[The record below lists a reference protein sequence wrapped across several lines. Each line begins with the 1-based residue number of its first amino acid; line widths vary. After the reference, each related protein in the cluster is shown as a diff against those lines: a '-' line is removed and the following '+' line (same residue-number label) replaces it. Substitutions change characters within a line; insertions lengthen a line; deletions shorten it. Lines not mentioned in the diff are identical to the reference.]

1 VTKENLAEPSADK
14 TEQLRILD
22 TSMETPKR
30 VGLFIFFLV
39 FGVFGFWAGFAPL
52 DGAARA
58 AGVVTVKS
66 YKKVIQHL
74 EGGIV
79 AEILV
84 RNGDVVA
91 AGDPLLVLDNT
102 QSLAQ
107 LGIANALFVAL
118 KSREAR
124 LLAESSGSESISF
137 ATALMQAGSN
147 ADAEMASERQIFLA
161 RKAARD
167 GEVEVLEQREDQLAS
182 RVTGLEAVRTSK
194 LELAA
199 SYSEELVDV
208 RELLEEG
215 FSDKQRLRELE
226 RSYSSY
232 NGEAA
237 DLTANISSTQMQIG
251 ETRLQILQQD
261 KDFLN
266 EVVNELGEV
275 RTRLKDSEERAVALR
290 DIVRRTSITAP
301 ADGIVNGMQIH
312 TIGGVVRAGVD
323 IAEIVPQLDEL
334 IIEANVSPMDIDRVT
349 VGQEATISFS
359 AFNSGLV
366 PTIYGKVIGIS
377 ADSLVDQN
385 TGALYYLARVE
396 VTPEG
401 MSDMGDLVLV
411 SGMPAEVFITT
422 GTRTFLQYL
431 FKPFTTALSRSFIED

>member
-14 TEQLRILD
+14 TEQLSIVD
-22 TSMETPKR
+22 TSMESPKR
-30 VGLFIFFLV
+30 VGIFIFFLV
-39 FGVFGFWAGFAPL
+39 FVVFGFWAGFAPL

-58 AGVVTVKS
+58 SGMVTVES

-107 LGIANALFVAL
+107 LEIANAQFVAL

-137 ATALMQAGSN
+137 AAVLMQAGSN

-182 RVTGLEAVRTSK
+182 RVTGLEAVRISK

-208 RELLEEG
+208 RELLKEG

-237 DLTANISSTQMQIG
+237 DLTANISTTQMQIG

-275 RTRLKDSEERAVALR
+275 RSQLKDSEERAVALR

-301 ADGIVNGMQIH
+301 AGGIVNGMQIH
-312 TIGGVVRAGVD
+312 TIGGVVRPGVD

-334 IIEANVSPMDIDRVT
+334 IIEANVAPMDIDRVT

-359 AFNSGLV
+359 AFSSGLV

-377 ADSLVDQN
+377 ADRLTDQS
-385 TGALYYLARVE
+385 TGVPYYLARVE

-401 MSDMGDLVLV
+401 MSDMGNLVLV

-422 GTRTFLQYL
+422 GTRTFLQYIT
-431 FKPFTTALSRSFIED
+431 KPFTIALSRSFIED

>member
-1 VTKENLAEPSADK
+1 MIKENLAEPNAARA
-14 TEQLRILD
+14 EQLKVLD
-22 TSMETPKR
+22 TSMGTPRR

-52 DGAARA
+52 DGSALAS
-58 AGVVTVKS
+58 GVVTVES
-66 YKKVIQHL
+66 YTKVIQHL

-79 AEILV
+79 GEILV

-91 AGDPLLVLDNT
+91 AGDSLLVLDNT
-102 QSLAQ
+102 QPLAQ
-107 LGIANALFVAL
+107 LGITNAQFVAL

-137 ATALMQAGSN
+137 SAVLMQAGSD

-167 GEVEVLEQREDQLAS
+167 GEVEVLGQREDQLAS

-199 SYSEELVDV
+199 SYSEELVDI
-208 RELLEEG
+208 RELLKEG

-226 RSYSSY
+226 RSYSSF

-237 DLTANISSTQMQIG
+237 DLTASISSTQMQIG

-275 RTRLKDSEERAVALR
+275 RTRLKDTEERVVALR

-312 TIGGVVRAGVD
+312 TIGEVVRPGVN
-323 IAEIVPQLDEL
+323 IAEVVPQSDEL
-334 IIEANVSPMDIDRVT
+334 IIEANVSPIDIDRVT
-349 VGQEATISFS
+349 VGQESTISFS
-359 AFNSGLV
+359 AFSSGLV

-377 ADSLVDQN
+377 ADRLIDQA
-385 TGALYYLARVE
+385 TGASYYLARVE

-401 MSDMGDLVLV
+401 MMDMGDLVLV

-422 GTRTFLQYL
+422 GARTFLQYL

>member
-1 VTKENLAEPSADK
+1 MIKKNFAESKSNK
-14 TEQLRILD
+14 TEQLKILD

-30 VGLFIFFLV
+30 VGLFISFMV

-52 DGAARA
+52 DGSALAS
-58 AGVVTVKS
+58 GVVTVES
-66 YKKVIQHL
+66 YTKVIQHL

-79 AEILV
+79 GEILA

-91 AGDPLLVLDNT
+91 AGDSLLVLDNT
-102 QSLAQ
+102 QPLAQ
-107 LGIANALFVAL
+107 LGITNAQFVAL

-137 ATALMQAGSN
+137 SAVLMQAGSD
-147 ADAEMASERQIFLA
+147 ADAEMASEKQIFLA

-199 SYSEELVDV
+199 SFSEELVDV

-232 NGEAA
+232 SGEAA
-237 DLTANISSTQMQIG
+237 DLTANISTTQIQIG
-251 ETRLQILQQD
+251 EARLQILQQD
-261 KDFLN
+261 KNFLT

-275 RTRLKDSEERAVALR
+275 RSRLKDIEEKLIAIQDV
-290 DIVRRTSITAP
+290 VRRTSITTP
-301 ADGIVNGMQIH
+301 VDGIVTGMQVH
-312 TIGGVVRAGVD
+312 TVGGVVRPGVD
-323 IAEIVPQLDEL
+323 IAEVVPQSDEL
-334 IIEANVSPMDIDRVT
+334 IIEANVSPIDIDRVT

-359 AFNSGLV
+359 AFSSGLV
-366 PTIYGKVIGIS
+366 PTIYGNVIGIS
-377 ADSLVDQN
+377 ADRLIDQTN
-385 TGALYYLARVE
+385 GAPYYLARVE

-401 MSDMGDLVLV
+401 MRDMGDLVLV
-411 SGMPAEVFITT
+411 PGMPAEVFINT
-422 GTRTFLQYL
+422 GTRTFLQYV

>member
-1 VTKENLAEPSADK
+1 MIKKNFAESKANK
-14 TEQLRILD
+14 TEQLKVLD

-39 FGVFGFWAGFAPL
+39 FGVCGFWAAFAPL

-58 AGVVTVKS
+58 SGVATVES
-66 YKKVIQHL
+66 YTKVIQHL

-79 AEILV
+79 GEILV

-91 AGDPLLVLDNT
+91 AGDSLLVLDNT
-102 QSLAQ
+102 QPLAQ
-107 LGIANALFVAL
+107 LGITNAQFVAL

-137 ATALMQAGSN
+137 SAVLMQAGSD

-199 SYSEELVDV
+199 SFSEELVDV

-232 NGEAA
+232 SGEAA
-237 DLTANISSTQMQIG
+237 DLTANISTTQMQIG
-251 ETRLQILQQD
+251 EARLQILQQD
-261 KDFLN
+261 KNFLT
-266 EVVNELGEV
+266 EVVNELGDV
-275 RTRLKDSEERAVALR
+275 RSRLKDTEERVIAMQDV
-290 DIVRRTSITAP
+290 VRRTSITTP
-301 ADGIVNGMQIH
+301 VDGIVTGMQVH
-312 TIGGVVRAGVD
+312 TIGGVVRPGVD
-323 IAEIVPQLDEL
+323 IAEVVPQSDEL
-334 IIEANVSPMDIDRVT
+334 IIEANVSPIDIDRVT

-359 AFNSGLV
+359 AFSSGLV
-366 PTIYGKVIGIS
+366 PTIFGNVIGIS
-377 ADSLVDQN
+377 ADRLIDQTN
-385 TGALYYLARVE
+385 GAPYYLARVE

-401 MSDMGDLVLV
+401 MRDMGDLVLV
-411 SGMPAEVFITT
+411 PGMPAEVFINT
-422 GTRTFLQYL
+422 GTRTFLQYV
-431 FKPFTTALSRSFIED
+431 FKPFTTALSRSLIED

>member
-1 VTKENLAEPSADK
+1 MTKENLAEPSADK
-14 TEQLRILD
+14 TEQLSIVD
-22 TSMETPKR
+22 TSMESPKR

-39 FGVFGFWAGFAPL
+39 FVVFGFWAGFAPL
-52 DGAARA
+52 DAAARA
-58 AGVVTVKS
+58 QGVVTVES

-74 EGGIV
+74 QGGIV

-91 AGDPLLVLDNT
+91 AGDPLLVLDST

-107 LGIANALFVAL
+107 LGIANAQFVAL

-137 ATALMQAGSN
+137 ATVLMQAGSN

-161 RKAARD
+161 RKAARN

-226 RSYSSY
+226 RRYSSY

-266 EVVNELGEV
+266 EVVNELGDV
-275 RTRLKDSEERAVALR
+275 RTRLKDSEERVVALR

-312 TIGGVVRAGVD
+312 TIGGVVRPGVD

-334 IIEANVSPMDIDRVT
+334 IIEANVAPIDIDRVT

-359 AFNSGLV
+359 AFSSGLV

-377 ADSLVDQN
+377 ADRLIEQS
-385 TGALYYLARVE
+385 TGAPYYLARVE

-401 MSDMGDLVLV
+401 LSDMGDLVLV

-422 GTRTFLQYL
+422 GTRTLLQYA

>member
-1 VTKENLAEPSADK
+1 VTKENFAESKADK
-14 TEQLRILD
+14 AEQLKVLD

-58 AGVVTVKS
+58 TGVVTVES
-66 YKKVIQHL
+66 YTKVIQHL

-79 AEILV
+79 GEILV

-91 AGDPLLVLDNT
+91 AGDSLLVLDNT
-102 QSLAQ
+102 QPLAG
-107 LGIANALFVAL
+107 LGIANAQFVAL

-124 LLAESSGSESISF
+124 LVAESSGSQSISF
-137 ATALMQAGSN
+137 PAVLMQAGSD

-182 RVTGLEAVRTSK
+182 RVTGLEAVRISK

-199 SYSEELVDV
+199 SFSEELIDV

-232 NGEAA
+232 SGEAA
-237 DLTANISSTQMQIG
+237 DLTANISTTQMQIG
-251 ETRLQILQQD
+251 EARLQILQQD
-261 KDFLN
+261 KNFLT
-266 EVVNELGEV
+266 EVVNELGDV
-275 RTRLKDSEERAVALR
+275 RSRLKDTEERVIAMQDV
-290 DIVRRTSITAP
+290 VRRTSITTP
-301 ADGIVNGMQIH
+301 VDGIVTGMQVH
-312 TIGGVVRAGVD
+312 TIGGVVQPGVD
-323 IAEIVPQLDEL
+323 IAEVVPQSDEL
-334 IIEANVSPMDIDRVT
+334 IIEANVSPIDIDRVT

-359 AFNSGLV
+359 AFSSGLV
-366 PTIYGKVIGIS
+366 PTIFGNVIGIS
-377 ADSLVDQN
+377 ADRLVDQTN
-385 TGALYYLARVE
+385 GAPYYLARVE

-401 MSDMGDLVLV
+401 MRDMGDLVLV
-411 SGMPAEVFITT
+411 PGMPAEVFINT
-422 GTRTFLQYL
+422 GTRTFLQYV

>member
-1 VTKENLAEPSADK
+1 MTKENLAEPSADK
-14 TEQLRILD
+14 TEQLSIVD
-22 TSMETPKR
+22 TSMESPKR
-30 VGLFIFFLV
+30 VGLFIFSLV

-58 AGVVTVKS
+58 SGVVTVES

-84 RNGDVVA
+84 RNGDAVA

-107 LGIANALFVAL
+107 LGIANAQFVAL

-137 ATALMQAGSN
+137 ATVLMQAGSN

-208 RELLEEG
+208 RELLKEG

-237 DLTANISSTQMQIG
+237 DLTANISTTQMQIG

-275 RTRLKDSEERAVALR
+275 RTRLKDSEERVVALR

-301 ADGIVNGMQIH
+301 AGGIVNGMQIH
-312 TIGGVVRAGVD
+312 TIGGVVRPGVD

-334 IIEANVSPMDIDRVT
+334 IIEANVAPMDIDRVT

-359 AFNSGLV
+359 AFSSGLV

-377 ADSLVDQN
+377 ADRLIDQN
-385 TGALYYLARVE
+385 TGAPYYLARVE

-401 MSDMGDLVLV
+401 MSDMGDLILV
-411 SGMPAEVFITT
+411 PGMPAEVFITT
-422 GTRTFLQYL
+422 GTRTFLQYV

>member
-147 ADAEMASERQIFLA
+147 AGAEMASERQIFLA

-275 RTRLKDSEERAVALR
+275 RTGLKDSEERVVALR

-334 IIEANVSPMDIDRVT
+334 IIEANVSPVDIDRVT

-359 AFNSGLV
+359 AFSSGLV

-377 ADSLVDQN
+377 ADRLVDQN
-385 TGALYYLARVE
+385 TGAPYYLARVE

-411 SGMPAEVFITT
+411 PGMPAEVFITT
-422 GTRTFLQYL
+422 GARTFLQYV

>member
-1 VTKENLAEPSADK
+1 VTKENFAESKADK
-14 TEQLRILD
+14 AEQLKVLD

-58 AGVVTVKS
+58 TGVVTVES
-66 YKKVIQHL
+66 YTKVIQHL

-79 AEILV
+79 GEILV

-91 AGDPLLVLDNT
+91 AGDSLLVLDNT
-102 QSLAQ
+102 QPLAG
-107 LGIANALFVAL
+107 LGIANAQFVAL

-124 LLAESSGSESISF
+124 LVAESSGSQSISF
-137 ATALMQAGSN
+137 PAVLMQAGSD

-182 RVTGLEAVRTSK
+182 RVTGLEAVRISK

-199 SYSEELVDV
+199 SFSEELIDV

-232 NGEAA
+232 SGEAA
-237 DLTANISSTQMQIG
+237 DLTANISTTQMQIG
-251 ETRLQILQQD
+251 EARLQILQQD
-261 KDFLN
+261 KNFLT
-266 EVVNELGEV
+266 EVVNELGDV
-275 RTRLKDSEERAVALR
+275 RSRLKDTEERVIAMQDV
-290 DIVRRTSITAP
+290 VRRTSITTP
-301 ADGIVNGMQIH
+301 VDGIVTGMQVH
-312 TIGGVVRAGVD
+312 TVGGVVRPGVD
-323 IAEIVPQLDEL
+323 IAEVVPQSDEL
-334 IIEANVSPMDIDRVT
+334 IIEANVSPIDIDRVT

-359 AFNSGLV
+359 AFSSGLV
-366 PTIYGKVIGIS
+366 PTIYGSVIGIS
-377 ADSLVDQN
+377 ADRLIDQTN
-385 TGALYYLARVE
+385 GAPYYLARVE

-401 MSDMGDLVLV
+401 MRDMGDLVLV
-411 SGMPAEVFITT
+411 PGMPAEVFINT
-422 GTRTFLQYL
+422 GTRTFLQYV

>member
-1 VTKENLAEPSADK
+1 VIKENLAEPNAARA
-14 TEQLRILD
+14 EQLKVLD
-22 TSMETPKR
+22 TSMGTPRR

-52 DGAARA
+52 DGSALAS
-58 AGVVTVKS
+58 GVVTVES
-66 YKKVIQHL
+66 YTKVIQHL

-79 AEILV
+79 GEILV

-91 AGDPLLVLDNT
+91 AGDSLLVLDNT
-102 QSLAQ
+102 QPLAQ
-107 LGIANALFVAL
+107 LGITSAQFVAL

-137 ATALMQAGSN
+137 SAVLMQAGSD

-199 SYSEELVDV
+199 SFSEELVDV

-232 NGEAA
+232 SGEAA
-237 DLTANISSTQMQIG
+237 DLTANISTTQIQIG
-251 ETRLQILQQD
+251 EARLQILQQD
-261 KDFLN
+261 KNFLT

-275 RTRLKDSEERAVALR
+275 RSRLKDIEEKLVAIQ
-290 DIVRRTSITAP
+290 DVVRRTSITTP
-301 ADGIVNGMQIH
+301 VDGIVTGMQVH
-312 TIGGVVRAGVD
+312 TVGGVVRPGVD
-323 IAEIVPQLDEL
+323 IAEVVPQSDEL
-334 IIEANVSPMDIDRVT
+334 IIEANVSPIDIDRVT

-359 AFNSGLV
+359 AFSSGLV
-366 PTIYGKVIGIS
+366 PTIYGSVIGIS
-377 ADSLVDQN
+377 ADRLIDQTN
-385 TGALYYLARVE
+385 GAPYYLARVE

-401 MSDMGDLVLV
+401 MRDMGDLVLV
-411 SGMPAEVFITT
+411 PGMPAEVFINT
-422 GTRTFLQYL
+422 GTRTFLQYV

>member
-137 ATALMQAGSN
+137 ATVLIQAGSN
-147 ADAEMASERQIFLA
+147 AGAEMASERQIFLA

-385 TGALYYLARVE
+385 TGAPYYLARVE

>member
-359 AFNSGLV
+359 AFSSGLV

-377 ADSLVDQN
+377 ADRLIDQN
-385 TGALYYLARVE
+385 TGAPYYLARVE

-422 GTRTFLQYL
+422 GARTFLQYL

>member
-1 VTKENLAEPSADK
+1 VIKKKFAESKAGK
-14 TEQLRILD
+14 TEQQRILD

-58 AGVVTVKS
+58 SGVVTVES
-66 YKKVIQHL
+66 YTKVIQHL

-79 AEILV
+79 GEILV

-91 AGDPLLVLDNT
+91 AGDALLVLDNT
-102 QSLAQ
+102 QPLAQ
-107 LGIANALFVAL
+107 LGIADAQFVAL

-137 ATALMQAGSN
+137 PAVLIQAGSD

-167 GEVEVLEQREDQLAS
+167 GEVEVLEQRKDQLAS
-182 RVTGLEAVRTSK
+182 RVTGLEALRSSK

-199 SYSEELVDV
+199 SFSEELVDV
-208 RELLEEG
+208 RELLKEG

-237 DLTANISSTQMQIG
+237 DLTANISTTQMQIG
-251 ETRLQILQQD
+251 EARLQILQQN
-261 KDFLN
+261 KEFLN
-266 EVVNELGEV
+266 EVVSELGEV
-275 RTRLKDSEERAVALR
+275 RTRLKDTEERMIGIR
-290 DIVRRTSITAP
+290 DIVRRTSITTP
-301 ADGIVNGMQIH
+301 VDGIVTGMQIH
-312 TIGGVVRAGVD
+312 TVGGVVQPGVN
-323 IAEIVPQLDEL
+323 IAEVVPQSDEL
-334 IIEANVSPMDIDRVT
+334 IIEANVSPNDIDRVI

-359 AFNSGLV
+359 AFSSGLV
-366 PTIYGKVIGIS
+366 PTIYGNVIGIS
-377 ADSLVDQN
+377 ADRLIDQTN
-385 TGALYYLARVE
+385 GFPYYLARVE

-401 MSDMGDLVLV
+401 VRDMGDLVLV
-411 SGMPAEVFITT
+411 PGMPAEVFINT
-422 GTRTFLQYL
+422 GTRTFLQYV
-431 FKPFTTALSRSFIED
+431 FKPFTTALTRSFIED

>member
-1 VTKENLAEPSADK
+1 MTKENLAESSVDK
-14 TEQLRILD
+14 TGQQKILD
-22 TSMETPKR
+22 TSIETPRR

-58 AGVVTVKS
+58 SGVVTVES
-66 YKKVIQHL
+66 YTKVIQHL

-79 AEILV
+79 GEILV

-102 QSLAQ
+102 QPLAQ
-107 LGIANALFVAL
+107 LEIARTQFVAL

-124 LLAESSGSESISF
+124 LLAESSDSESISF
-137 ATALMQAGSN
+137 PAILMQTGSD
-147 ADAEMASERQIFLA
+147 ADAEMASETQIFLA
-161 RKAARD
+161 RQAARD

-182 RVTGLEAVRTSK
+182 QVTGLEALRTSK

-199 SYSEELVDV
+199 SFSEELIDV
-208 RELLEEG
+208 KELLEEG
-215 FSDKQRLRELE
+215 FSDKQQLRQLE

-232 NGEAA
+232 TGEAA
-237 DLTANISSTQMQIG
+237 DLTANISTTQMQIG
-251 ETRLQILQQD
+251 EARLQILQQD
-261 KDFLN
+261 KNFLT

-275 RTRLKDSEERAVALR
+275 RTRLKDTEERMIAIQDV
-290 DIVRRTSITAP
+290 VRRTSITAP
-301 ADGIVNGMQIH
+301 VDGIVTGMQVH
-312 TIGGVVRAGVD
+312 TVGEVVQSGAD
-323 IAEIVPQLDEL
+323 IAEVVPQSEEL
-334 IIEANVSPMDIDRVT
+334 IIEANVAPIDIDRVT

-359 AFNSGLV
+359 AFSSGLV
-366 PTIYGKVIGIS
+366 PNIYGNVIGVS
-377 ADSLVDQN
+377 ADRLIDQTN
-385 TGALYYLARVE
+385 GAPYYLARVE

-401 MSDMGDLVLV
+401 MRDMGDLVLV
-411 SGMPAEVFITT
+411 PGMPAEVFINT

>member
-147 ADAEMASERQIFLA
+147 AGAEMASERQIFLA

-359 AFNSGLV
+359 AFSSGLV

-385 TGALYYLARVE
+385 TGAPYYLARVE

-422 GTRTFLQYL
+422 GARTFLQYL

>member
-1 VTKENLAEPSADK
+1 MTKENLAEPSADK
-14 TEQLRILD
+14 TEQLRVLD

-137 ATALMQAGSN
+137 AAVLMQAGSN

-161 RKAARD
+161 RKAARN

-237 DLTANISSTQMQIG
+237 DLTANISTTQMQIG

-275 RTRLKDSEERAVALR
+275 RTGLKDSEERVVALR

-359 AFNSGLV
+359 AFSSGLV

-422 GTRTFLQYL
+422 GARTFLQYL

>member
-1 VTKENLAEPSADK
+1 VTIKNFAESKADK
-14 TEQLRILD
+14 TEQLKILD

-58 AGVVTVKS
+58 SGVVTVES
-66 YKKVIQHL
+66 YTKVIQHL

-79 AEILV
+79 GEILV
-84 RNGDVVA
+84 RDGDVVV

-102 QSLAQ
+102 QSLAR
-107 LGIANALFVAL
+107 LGIMNALFVAL
-118 KSREAR
+118 KSKEAR

-137 ATALMQAGSN
+137 PAVLMRAGSD
-147 ADAEMASERQIFLA
+147 ADAEMASERQIFIA

-199 SYSEELVDV
+199 SFSEELVDV
-208 RELLEEG
+208 RELLKEG

-232 NGEAA
+232 SGEAA
-237 DLTANISSTQMQIG
+237 DLTANISTTQMQIG
-251 ETRLQILQQD
+251 EAKLQILQQD
-261 KDFLN
+261 KNFLT
-266 EVVNELGEV
+266 EVVNDLGEV
-275 RTRLKDSEERAVALR
+275 RSKLKDTEERMVAMQ
-290 DIVRRTSITAP
+290 DVVRRTSITTP
-301 ADGIVNGMQIH
+301 VDGIVTGMQVH
-312 TIGGVVRAGVD
+312 TVGGVVKPGVD
-323 IAEIVPQLDEL
+323 IAEVVPQSDEL
-334 IIEANVSPMDIDRVT
+334 IIEASVSPNDIDRVT
-349 VGQEATISFS
+349 VGQEATISFT
-359 AFNSGLV
+359 AFSSGLV
-366 PTIYGKVIGIS
+366 PNIYGNVIGIS
-377 ADSLVDQN
+377 ADRLIDRANGSP
-385 TGALYYLARVE
+385 YYLARVE

-401 MSDMGDLVLV
+401 MMDMGDLVLV
-411 SGMPAEVFITT
+411 PGMPAEVFINT
-422 GTRTFLQYL
+422 GTRTFLQYV